1 MNQRCAATL
10 APSLTNGAFLSIY
23 ALHAEVAVRIT
34 RVAHMHPRHVGDAPR
49 NTPRGGARAR
59 PRGA

>member
-1 MNQRCAATL
+1 MNQRCAATR
-10 APSLTNGAFLSIY
+10 APSLTNGASLSIY

-49 NTPRGGARAR
+49 PPRGGARAR